1 MPVFVC
7 LFENIV
13 AENHPMA
20 NETVFPASET
30 ENYPFIGYPEEEAPF
45 VYKKARELGIKFN
58 QVMTVDNDYGN
69 LSMISQNL
77 GFGIYPRMIAENC
90 RFSVKVIPIDH
101 GSYTPISLGV
111 RSYENGSLAAKA
123 FVDYVL
129 SLDFTL

>member
-1 MPVFVC
+1 M
-7 LFENIV
+7 
-13 AENHPMA
+13 
-20 NETVFPASET
+20 
-30 ENYPFIGYPEEEAPF
+30 
-45 VYKKARELGIKFN
+45 RELGLKIN

-90 RFSVKVIPIDH
+90 MLPVKAVPIDH
-101 GSYTPISLGV
+101 GSYTPISLGI

-129 SLDFTL
+129 SLDLSMV